1 MSNNAKNITK
11 IITNIITKISKNEN
25 NKIILSAKHI
35 AKSHENG
42 GQLFLFGTG
51 HNHCLAE
58 ESLHRAGGFANSC
71 PILDNR
77 IDFSKGIKQASKL
90 ERTRGVGIQF

>member
-58 ESLHRAGGFANSC
+58 ESLHRGEVLLIHAHS
-71 PILDNR
+71 
-77 IDFSKGIKQASKL
+77 
-90 ERTRGVGIQF
+90 